1 MYKTNEQRLR
11 EKLEQVRQQGV
22 YLFLEGK
29 PSTPKEIA
37 GKCVCE
43 DADYMADYVLDED
56 GVLKELRYDRVA
68 DWK

>member
-1 MYKTNEQRLR
+1 MQETNEQRLR
-11 EKLEQVRQQGV
+11 EKLEQVQRQGV

-29 PSTPKEIA
+29 PSTPQAIA
-37 GKCVCE
+37 SKCVCE
-43 DADYMADYVLDED
+43 DADYMADYVLTEE